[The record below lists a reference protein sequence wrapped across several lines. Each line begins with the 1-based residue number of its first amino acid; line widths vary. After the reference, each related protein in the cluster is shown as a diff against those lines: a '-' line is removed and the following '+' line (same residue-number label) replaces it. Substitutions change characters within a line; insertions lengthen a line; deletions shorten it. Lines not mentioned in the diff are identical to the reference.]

1 MFLKLISHFRRRGL
15 PKNYKKV
22 NLFLIIL
29 MSIARE
35 LFMSGQNEEDK
46 AKPPPEKVIE

>member
-1 MFLKLISHFRRRGL
+1 
-15 PKNYKKV
+15 
-22 NLFLIIL
+22 

-46 AKPPPEKVIE
+46 AKPPPEKVIEWILFLKKIIIFALLSDINHDLLYEHL